1 MDDHSRGGN
10 DTLIAGAAPVNNLY
24 GDAFSMSGNA
34 RGGNDILISG
44 PGTDHMWGDAA
55 IINGVAASPTAPTG
69 TVVTGA
75 DTFVFA
81 PGSGNDDINDFRQ
94 SDHDK
99 IDVSAYGFHNLADM
113 TITAAGRGNRDVTER
128 PCWFASAVARI
139 GVGAAERLHE
149 LYGNLPQFGGGRPD
163 VGDNGGA
170 DVAVVQVLRHKQVA
184 HVTCSRKTVKAARKH
199 QVGNLGCIDIFFGV
213 ASGAEAILQRR
224 HGHEEARARA
234 VWLDEGFARVVWIR
248 HKYRPPAATG
258 KARIGQGIQSCV
270 RRMIRLLRAVSR
282 ELHLRWR
289 LDVGAAAGPEN

>member
-1 MDDHSRGGN
+1 MHDHARGGDDTLIGGASQINALYGDARIMDGDTSGGNDTLIAGVGLTIAGAPPVNALMGDAFEMHDNARGGNDTLIGADSGVNSLHGDARTMDGNSRGGN

-113 TITAAGRGNRDVTER
+113 TITAD
-128 PCWFASAVARI
+128 
-139 GVGAAERLHE
+139 
-149 LYGNLPQFGGGRPD
+149 GGGNSKIAFD
-163 VGDNGGA
+163 ANDSVTLVGIA
-170 DVAVVQVLRHKQVA
+170 DPH
-184 HVTCSRKTVKAARKH
+184 
-199 QVGNLGCIDIFFGV
+199 
-213 ASGAEAILQRR
+213 IL
-224 HGHEEARARA
+224 HPS
-234 VWLDEGFARVVWIR
+234 DF
-248 HKYRPPAATG
+248 
-258 KARIGQGIQSCV
+258 
-270 RRMIRLLRAVSR
+270 LLA
-282 ELHLRWR
+282 
-289 LDVGAAAGPEN
+289 